1 MSQQSLMDMKIHN
14 TPAQFSKLMRD
25 MGDVFWWDKGNF
37 WVVTSHEYAKSVLMS
52 DDFTC
57 DRSSF
62 FVSRMPEMDL
72 SLITDFFAVVGKMM
86 VMSDAPAHTQRRRI
100 CYDGFTAQALQKLEG
115 TIKQNIAKQ
124 ISLMK
129 QNNRIELVEDLAK
142 IIPSTTLAEFFN
154 IPESERNNFYNWS
167 NNMTQFF
174 GGSSAYQNAD
184 GIEVNNSAKNL
195 RAYFTS
201 LIADRKSNPQND
213 FLSILLKNQHAFGLT
228 DDEIVSQTI
237 MMLVAGQVTTTD
249 QLCNNMYTL
258 LSDEKAQ
265 QQLWNTPEI
274 VETAVDELNRLDPAV
289 TFIFRVTKNDT
300 MIGSQA
306 IKKGEVIFISTHAV
320 NRDPAVFEE
329 PDSCI
334 LTRKNNK
341 HISYGYGSHY
351 CLGAKLARIEME
363 MCFTSLM
370 KAFPQLRFSEDNLP
384 ARKHHSLAFSG
395 FESMHLDFSSV
406 KTLA

>member
-14 TPAQFSKLMRD
+14 TPAQFATIMRD

-72 SLITDFFAVVGKMM
+72 SLITDFFSVVGKMM
-86 VMSDAPAHTQRRRI
+86 VMSDAPAHTQRRRV
-100 CYDGFTAQALQKLEG
+100 CYDGFTTLALQELEV
-115 TIKQNIAKQ
+115 TIKNTIDKQ
-124 ISLMK
+124 IHHMK
-129 QNNRIELVEDLAK
+129 KNNRIELVEDLAK
-142 IIPSTTLAEFFN
+142 IIPSMTLAEFFD
-154 IPESERNNFYNWS
+154 IPELERNNFYNWS

-174 GGSSAYQNAD
+174 GGSSQYQNED
-184 GIEVNNSAKNL
+184 GIEVNNSASGL
-195 RAYFTS
+195 RNYFTG
-201 LIADRKSNPQND
+201 LIAERRANPKND

-228 DDEIVSQTI
+228 DEEIVSQTI

-249 QLCNNMYTL
+249 QICNNMHTL
-258 LSDEKAQ
+258 LTEPGAAQ
-265 QQLWNTPEI
+265 ELWNNPAI
-274 VETAVDELNRLDPAV
+274 VETAIDELNRLDPAV

-300 MIGSQA
+300 TIGQQK
-306 IKKGEVIFISTHAV
+306 IKKGDVIFISSHAV
-320 NRDPAVFEE
+320 NRDPAVFNE
-329 PDSCI
+329 PDRCI

-341 HISYGYGSHY
+341 HMSYGYGSHY

-363 MCFTSLM
+363 LCFSALIREF
-370 KAFPQLRFSEDNLP
+370 KALRFSDSNP
-384 ARKHHSLAFSG
+384 AARKHHSLSFSG
-395 FESMHLDFSSV
+395 FENMHLDFSI
-406 KTLA
+406 A

>member
-14 TPAQFSKLMRD
+14 TPAQFAKLMRD

-72 SLITDFFAVVGKMM
+72 SLITDFFSVVGKMM
-86 VMSDAPAHTQRRRI
+86 VMSDAPLHTQRRRV
-100 CYDGFTAQALQKLEG
+100 CYDGFTAQALQQLEV
-115 TIKQNIAKQ
+115 TIKNNIAKQ
-124 ISLMK
+124 ISDMK
-129 QNNRIELVEDLAK
+129 KNNRIELVEDLAK
-142 IIPSTTLAEFFN
+142 VIPSTTLAEFFD

-174 GGSSAYQNAD
+174 GGSSQYQNAD
-184 GIEVNNSAKNL
+184 GIEVNHSANSL
-195 RAYFTS
+195 RNYFS
-201 LIADRKSNPQND
+201 GLIADRKANSQKD
-213 FLSILLKNQHAFGLT
+213 FLSILLKNQHVFGLS
-228 DDEIVSQTI
+228 DDEIISQTI

-249 QLCNNMYTL
+249 QICNNMHTL
-258 LSDEKAQ
+258 LSLPESQ
-265 QQLWNTPEI
+265 RELWNNPHI
-274 VETAVDELNRLDPAV
+274 VETAIDELNRLDPAV

-300 MIGSQA
+300 FIGSQK
-306 IKKGEVIFISTHAV
+306 IKKGDVIFISSHAV
-320 NRDPAVFEE
+320 NRDPAVFDE
-329 PDSCI
+329 PDQCV

-341 HISYGYGSHY
+341 HMSYGYGGHY

-363 MCFTSLM
+363 FCFSALIE
-370 KAFPQLRFSEDNLP
+370 AFPLLRFSNTNP
-384 ARKHHSLAFSG
+384 ASRKHHSLAFSG
-395 FESMHLDFSSV
+395 FESMHLDF
-406 KTLA
+406 AF